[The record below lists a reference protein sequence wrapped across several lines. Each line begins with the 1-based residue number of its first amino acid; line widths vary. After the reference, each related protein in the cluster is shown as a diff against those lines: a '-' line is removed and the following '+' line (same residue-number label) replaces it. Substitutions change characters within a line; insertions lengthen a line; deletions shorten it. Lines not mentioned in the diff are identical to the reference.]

1 MTQNGSLDIQDVQE
15 KFDELQSW
23 EKKQFLLE
31 NIDNLD
37 EDDYDTICDSISV
50 EPTDICKRLTP
61 YDVCGCFSHN
71 DLLDEIGV
79 YNIVSYLSNQILSVE
94 QIKNIVETTLN
105 DKSLSSVK
113 KNKVLKEE
121 LLKLIEKI

>member
-31 NIDNLD
+31 NIDILD

-50 EPTDICKRLTP
+50 EPRDICKRLTP
-61 YDVCGCFSHN
+61 YEVCESFSTRE
-71 DLLDEIGV
+71 LLDEIGV
-79 YNIVSYLSNQILSVE
+79 GDIVNYLSNHILSVE
-94 QIKNIVETTLN
+94 QITDIVETTVN
-105 DKSLSSVK
+105 YSSER
-113 KNKVLKEE
+113 KNKALKKE
-121 LLKLIEKI
+121 LLKLIENI

>member
-31 NIDNLD
+31 NLDNLD
-37 EDDYDTICDSISV
+37 EDDYDTICDNISV
-50 EPTDICKRLTP
+50 EPRDICKRLTP
-61 YDVCGCFSHN
+61 YEVCESFSTRE
-71 DLLDEIGV
+71 LLDEIG
-79 YNIVSYLSNQILSVE
+79 NDDIVNYLSHYVLSVE
-94 QIKNIVETTLN
+94 QIIDIVKPTI
-105 DKSLSSVK
+105 DYSSNK
-113 KNKVLKEE
+113 KNKALKKE